1 MTFME
6 HLGAL
11 KTKEAQDEA
20 LADIQAKADALV
32 EEAGATV
39 GKPDDPDATHTWDAG
54 VLTKIERG
62 VTGTPDP
69 DFVPNVID
77 PDDPNQVEFGIWLE
91 SIGKLDVFINKEK
104 GWSILWDTWRGGDPL
119 TQSEHVP
126 EGGAL
131 SILNNMKDGFLNA
144 LRGAGMSADMTNQL
158 WEWAVEE
165 FKANPDFTAE
175 RALLE
180 MYERPEFKLRFPAI
194 GQMEGAPTPGEY
206 ISFEKAVR
214 KEFNR
219 FGAGNPSASTI
230 TSLLLNQVGL
240 TEVTDR
246 LSEAERVLFDVP
258 QEVRDTFNDWWG
270 ETASKEITM
279 SLFLDPTQDW
289 SDLQDK
295 IETAEVGAW
304 GTMAAGLDQGWNEG
318 MANKISDLGLS
329 QAATWNAFA
338 NLKDKELLFAEQV
351 GEDTDLQYETH
362 GVQAE
367 FGIAGDS
374 LELED
379 MLERRKQRRINRFRG
394 GGTGQ
399 AGAIISGQ
407 TTGIGSANA

>member
-1 MTFME
+1 ME
-6 HLGAL
+6 ALAELGS
-11 KTKEAQDEA
+11 KEAQDKA
-20 LADIQAKADALV
+20 LADMQAKADALV

-39 GKPDDPDATHTWDAG
+39 GKLDDPDATHTWDKG

-77 PDDPNQVEFGIWLE
+77 PDDPDQVAFGIWLE

-104 GWSILWDTWRGGDPL
+104 GWGILWDQWNGGNPQTEFTDPA
-119 TQSEHVP
+119 SSGE
-126 EGGAL
+126 AL

-144 LRGAGMSADMTNQL
+144 LRGAGMSAEMTNEL

-165 FKANPDFTAE
+165 FKTNPDFTAE
-175 RALLE
+175 SALLE

-219 FGAGNPSASTI
+219 FGAGHASAGTI

-246 LSEAERVLFDVP
+246 LSEAERVLFDAP
-258 QEVRDTFNDWWG
+258 QEVIDTFNDWWG
-270 ETASKEITM
+270 DTAAKEITM

-304 GTMAAGLDQGWNEG
+304 GTMAAGLDQGWDEG

-379 MLERRKQRRINRFRG
+379 MLERRKQRRINRFAG